1 MDGSFKPEK
10 GIFYEIA
17 KRAENDQENNYLLGI
32 DEINRR
38 NISTIFGA
46 LMMLIEN
53 DKRDYA
59 SLKLAY
65 SKDAF
70 SVPGN
75 LYIIGTMNTAD
86 RSLSLIDYALRRRF
100 SFLTLEPAYGTVKF
114 NEFLSKAME
123 LTKENISQIN
133 DAMIHVNSIIEE
145 RLDKNFLR
153 SEEHT
158 SE

>member
-1 MDGSFKPEK
+1 
-10 GIFYEIA
+10 
-17 KRAENDQENNYLLGI
+17 
-32 DEINRR
+32 
-38 NISTIFGA
+38 
-46 LMMLIEN
+46 MMLIEN
-53 DKRDYA
+53 DKRENA
-59 SLKLAY
+59 SLRLAY
-65 SKDAF
+65 SKEPF
-70 SVPGN
+70 SVPDN

-145 RLDKNFLR
+145 RLDKNFLIDR
-153 SEEHT
+153 KSVV
-158 SE
+158 